1 MESSFIRLLKAS
13 SPMSVVMFIEVI
25 KDNCIKKFFPR
36 LSGFRSRYSLSYIYL
51 RATLSSCSLVNGKH
65 VSLRKLKEGFCW
77 FSSSFHRQTEF
88 QIISFVVNCF
98 PQQPHFPIIP
108 LETWQFRICRILWKF
123 ALLRDEGMTRQTL
136 ERDTSGNS
144 QVSTELCGFSWM

>member
-1 MESSFIRLLKAS
+1 VTARSR
-13 SPMSVVMFIEVI
+13 
-25 KDNCIKKFFPR
+25 NFFHV

-65 VSLRKLKEGFCW
+65 VSLRKLKEGFFC
-77 FSSSFHRQTEF
+77 FSSSFHRRTAF

-98 PQQPHFPIIP
+98 SQQPHFPIIP
-108 LETWQFRICRILWKF
+108 LKTWKFRMRHILWKF
-123 ALLRDEGMTRQTL
+123 SLLRDEGMTQQTL

-144 QVSTELCGFSWM
+144 QVSTVLCGFSWM